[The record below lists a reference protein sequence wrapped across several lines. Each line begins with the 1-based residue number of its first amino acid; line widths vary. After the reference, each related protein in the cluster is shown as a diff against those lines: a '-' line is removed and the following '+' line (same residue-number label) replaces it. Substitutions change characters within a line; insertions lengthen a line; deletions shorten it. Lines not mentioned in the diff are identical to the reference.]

1 MQQHQPVPQGHDR
14 DLLQVVVL
22 HGNLKHSTRSSS
34 WIWLSSSFFFNAIY
48 WKLKP
53 NFLPQF
59 LLSVSVVPVQAA
71 FLH

>member
-22 HGNLKHSTRSSS
+22 HGNLKHSTRSSG
-34 WIWLSSSFFFNAIY
+34 WIWLSFFFFKYIFYLHNFNAIY

-53 NFLPQF
+53 NFF
-59 LLSVSVVPVQAA
+59 YLS
-71 FLH
+71 FYLK